1 MRKKVFSWL
10 GREFVELTG
19 EARSGI
25 TVEEET
31 RNLLLRFEKELTA
44 LDLSF
49 EHTVRTRMWA
59 RTRDGRNLASTERFK
74 ILSGNARA
82 TSSSYVSPNHFD
94 SNANIAL
101 DLLAMRTSSP
111 TAERKHIEFEPP
123 RAYLRYLCAASFVFV
138 SGFTA
143 SDGGLEDQV
152 PKVLAD
158 IEKTLNAAG
167 TDWNRVVKLSGF
179 LHRSQS
185 LDTLKALLKKES
197 KAEAPQVE
205 FGFVD
210 GFAGEKSLLEV
221 EVTAAA
227 RL

>member
-1 MRKKVFSWL
+1 MRTKVFSWL

-49 EHTVRTRMWA
+49 EHTVPTRMWA

-74 ILSGNARA
+74 VLSGNARA
-82 TSSSYVSPNHFD
+82 TSSSYVSLDHFD

-101 DLLAMRTSSP
+101 DLLAMRPSSP

-123 RAYLRYLCAASFVFV
+123 RAYLRYLRTDTVVFV

-143 SDGGLEDQV
+143 SE
-152 PKVLAD
+152 
-158 IEKTLNAAG
+158 
-167 TDWNRVVKLSGF
+167 
-179 LHRSQS
+179 
-185 LDTLKALLKKES
+185 
-197 KAEAPQVE
+197 
-205 FGFVD
+205 
-210 GFAGEKSLLEV
+210 GEL
-221 EVTAAA
+221 
-227 RL
+227 

>member
-1 MRKKVFSWL
+1 MRTKVFSWL

-19 EARSGI
+19 EARSE
-25 TVEEET
+25 TTAEEET
-31 RNLLLRFEKELTA
+31 RNLLLRFEKELRA

-49 EHTVRTRMWA
+49 ANTVRTRIWA
-59 RTRDGRNLASTERFK
+59 RTRDGRNLASIERFK

-82 TSSSYVSPNHFD
+82 TSSSYLSLDHFD

-101 DLLAMRTSSP
+101 DLLAMRPSSP
-111 TAERKHIEFEPP
+111 TVERKHIEFEPT
-123 RAYLRYLCAASFVFV
+123 RAYLRYLRTDSVVFV

-143 SDGGLEDQV
+143 SEGGLEDQV
-152 PKVLAD
+152 PQVLAD
-158 IEKTLNAAG
+158 IEKTLKAAG
-167 TDWNRVVKLSGF
+167 TDWNRVVKLSGY

-185 LDTLKALLKKES
+185 IEALKALLKKAG
-197 KAEAPQVE
+197 KAEVPQTE

-221 EVTAAA
+221 EVTATT